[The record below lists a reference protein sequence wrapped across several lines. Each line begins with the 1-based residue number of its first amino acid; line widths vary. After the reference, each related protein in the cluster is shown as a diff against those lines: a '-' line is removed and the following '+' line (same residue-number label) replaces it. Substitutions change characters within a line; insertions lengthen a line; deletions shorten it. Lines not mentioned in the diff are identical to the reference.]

1 LLQHAA
7 LSVQC
12 SRVVRFATAL
22 PSKHLAWT
30 SSSAAPK
37 QQELMMGLLN
47 SPIVLVHGLFGHLAD
62 PNILAAFGN
71 ADVRSP
77 DLRGY
82 GQ

>member
-1 LLQHAA
+1 
-7 LSVQC
+7 
-12 SRVVRFATAL
+12 
-22 PSKHLAWT
+22 
-30 SSSAAPK
+30 
-37 QQELMMGLLN
+37 MGLLN